1 MIDKWTKQTGS
12 VPRGLL
18 RLLVLGML
26 MKKPMSGS
34 EIVEVIEK
42 ETAGKWKPSSGSVY
56 PLLARLQE
64 KGYTVESPS
73 EETGTKRYA
82 LTSGGK
88 TFFEKQIILGQ
99 ELVTKLGFL
108 IPIIIGW
115 FQWFQSDLSDE
126 KILSVLKEPARRIV
140 WALLEIRSAKGYQ
153 LTEKDSEKMETILNK
168 CADELEVIVHRIS
181 VNTGSGLRKN

>member
-1 MIDKWTKQTGS
+1 MMDTWTKQTGS

-26 MKKPMSGS
+26 MEKPMSGS
-34 EIVEVIEK
+34 EIVDVIEK

-64 KGYTVESPS
+64 KGYTVESPR

-82 LTSGGK
+82 LTSGGQA
-88 TFFEKQIILGQ
+88 FFEKQIILGQ

-108 IPIIIGW
+108 IPIVIGW
-115 FQWFQSDLSDE
+115 FQWFQSGLGDE
-126 KILSVLKEPARRIV
+126 KILSALKEPARRIV
-140 WALLEIRSAKGYQ
+140 GALLEIRSAKGYQ
-153 LTEKDSEKMETILNK
+153 LTEKESKRIEAVLNK
-168 CADELEVIVHRIS
+168 CANEFEAIVHRIRVS
-181 VNTGSGLRKN
+181 IRSNAHEK